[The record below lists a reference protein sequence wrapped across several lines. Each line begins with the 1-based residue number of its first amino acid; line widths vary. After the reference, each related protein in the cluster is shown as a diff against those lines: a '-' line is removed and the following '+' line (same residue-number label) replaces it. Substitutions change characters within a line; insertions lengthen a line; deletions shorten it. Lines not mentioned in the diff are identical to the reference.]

1 MHGFSQLRRASTAV
15 ITASLLVIPALA
27 QGERPGEQQRPPSQG
42 ERQPGGVP
50 QGQGQTGQTGQT
62 GVRQQTPSMS
72 LDRALINEDKLIG
85 AKVYTMHGGAQ
96 VRDQEK
102 LGTISDLVIDGK
114 SGKVRYGVLA
124 TGGTMGLG
132 KTNLAVR
139 WEHLAWKDAD
149 ECFRIALDEEALRKL
164 PKFDPKFVDSLATEA
179 EGAMDR
185 IETGIRDRTDDHPN
199 RIDDRDDIAD
209 AGAQRDPTQRDPNA
223 QRDDNPARPN
233 RAGGGL
239 LLASKI
245 EGGEVSAQGED
256 LGETEDL
263 LIDPDSGQ
271 VVFVTVAS
279 GGVLGLGETKYV
291 VPWSA
296 MSFNESAKDK
306 DEVAAVIQNKNKAA
320 FETAPKLSDKGD
332 LNKADFRSRVF
343 SFYGVQPPD
352 MEAQPATPPSAP
364 PREGAM
370 PPSGRDR

>member
-1 MHGFSQLRRASTAV
+1 V
-15 ITASLLVIPALA
+15 
-27 QGERPGEQQRPPSQG
+27 
-42 ERQPGGVP
+42 
-50 QGQGQTGQTGQT
+50 
-62 GVRQQTPSMS
+62 
-72 LDRALINEDKLIG
+72 
-85 AKVYTMHGGAQ
+85 
-96 VRDQEK
+96 
-102 LGTISDLVIDGK
+102 
-114 SGKVRYGVLA
+114 
-124 TGGTMGLG
+124 

-164 PKFDPKFVDSLATEA
+164 PKFDPKFVDALATEA
-179 EGAMDR
+179 GNAMDR
-185 IETGIRDRTDDHPN
+185 IESGIRDRTDDQPN
-199 RIDDRDDIAD
+199 RIDDRDDIED
-209 AGAQRDPTQRDPNA
+209 AGAQRDPTQRA
-223 QRDDNPARPN
+223 QRDDNPARAN

-370 PPSGRDR
+370 RMRERSSPGGSTASCTARSCARARYSIVTASALTARARRSTRRRTAR